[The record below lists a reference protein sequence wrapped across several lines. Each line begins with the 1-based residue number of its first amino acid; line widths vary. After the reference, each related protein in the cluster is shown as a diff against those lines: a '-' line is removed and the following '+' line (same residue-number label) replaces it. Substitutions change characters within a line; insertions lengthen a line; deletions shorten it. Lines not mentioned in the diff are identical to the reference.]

1 MAKMPPPLRRVVRTT
16 QQAGY
21 RRSIILRFFL
31 LALFTIAL
39 AAQLIDND
47 APSSGSQE
55 VVTLLLCAEKEGCCQ
70 QRDDASITSNK
81 EERNNNDCQVIPFL
95 PALQEDHWKSSLV
108 DRRKLIP
115 YATLLVSHRQVDH
128 SLEDADHQRSPSTG
142 RGSMIEAEIRKK
154 QQDESSIALSQ
165 ERAEPWWTFDGPEQE
180 DQERE
185 VPPFR
190 VTLSS
195 SLSKSGGMHRQLSIS
210 IDVEHNQVASSAEEM
225 ESKSEVA
232 NMTMFVLLVV
242 SESWFVDVEDPFAST
257 VACHNGLEHCNVE
270 WIYPSIIDIE
280 DPAID
285 AIPHF
290 VPIKISFRGH
300 PSAKHQKLDFAV
312 NVHSRYP
319 LLSDDTT
326 RTQTLYLIEP
336 LILGGFYETLSGGEE
351 NIQNYYHKMPE
362 GSAALRVHTT
372 TVGAG
377 AARDYDL
384 VLAVTMVAS
393 LIGFLINVRDLSRIS
408 RWD

>member
-1 MAKMPPPLRRVVRTT
+1 M
-16 QQAGY
+16 
-21 RRSIILRFFL
+21 
-31 LALFTIAL
+31 
-39 AAQLIDND
+39 
-47 APSSGSQE
+47 
-55 VVTLLLCAEKEGCCQ
+55 
-70 QRDDASITSNK
+70 
-81 EERNNNDCQVIPFL
+81 IPFL

-115 YATLLVSHRQVDH
+115 YATLLVSRRQIKH
-128 SLEDADHQRSPSTG
+128 SLDSSSSEDAHPQTSPAN
-142 RGSMIEAEIRKK
+142 RKGSIFEAEIRKK
-154 QQDESSIALSQ
+154 QRDESDHALSH
-165 ERAEPWWTFDGPEQE
+165 ERAEPWWTYDGPEQE

-185 VPPFR
+185 MPPFR

-195 SLSKSGGMHRQLSIS
+195 SLSESGGMHRQLSIS

-300 PSAKHQKLDFAV
+300 PSAKHQKLDVAV

-336 LILGGFYETLSGGEE
+336 LILGGFYETLSGGEN
-351 NIQNYYHKMPE
+351 NIQNYYHKIPE
-362 GSAALRVHTT
+362 GSAALRAHTT

-384 VLAVTMVAS
+384 VLAVTMLAS
-393 LIGFLINVRDLSRIS
+393 LIGFLINLRDVSRIS